1 MPSPLVRTKL
11 YVPQARRDLVPRPR
25 LAERLGGS
33 SQPRLTLISGPAGFG
48 KTTLLATWVEAA
60 TAAGHRVAWV
70 SLEETEREPAS
81 FWTYVATA
89 LDDAVPGVGAGV
101 LPVLQSPQP
110 PMESVLATLLN
121 ELGAVDEG
129 VDLVLDDY
137 HLADGEAIA
146 ADVGFLL
153 DHLPPQVH
161 LVISTRADPAL
172 PLARLRARGELVEL
186 RAADLR
192 FTLDEVAAYLNDVV
206 GLDLAAEDV
215 AALEG
220 RTEGW
225 IAALQLAAL
234 SLQGREDA
242 TGFIAG
248 FAGDDRYVVDYLVE
262 EVLVRQPKTV
272 RAFLLD
278 TSILERLSGPLCDAV
293 TGLGDAKSVLELLE
307 RVNLFVVPLDDSR
320 HWYRYHHLFADV
332 LRTHLHEER
341 PGDVAGLHGR
351 AADWYAASGEPVPAV
366 RHAIASGDVGHTA
379 DLIERSIIGVLRDR
393 QESTARSWIGA
404 IPEDVV
410 QQRPVLAVGFIGA
423 LMSSGDFANVERR
436 LDDVEA
442 VLADPPADVVVL
454 DEAERARLPGA
465 IQTYRAALAL
475 VGGDPDATVEHA
487 DRAIATAAPGDD
499 LTVSAAAA
507 LSGLAWWG
515 RGDLEAA
522 HRGYSVAV
530 QGLERA
536 GNISDV
542 LGCSVTLGDLRQ
554 TQGRLGDARRTY
566 EDALRLAAAHEVDG
580 PLRGTADMVVGLCQV
595 ALERDELAAATS
607 YLARLDSLGEHNGL
621 PQNPYRSRVAHAGLR
636 RAEGDLAGA
645 VGLLDEAERVYV
657 GDFSPNVRPVPAQR
671 ARMFVAQR
679 RLDEALAWAREQ
691 HLEPDDD
698 LHYIREYEHITLAR
712 ILMHQE
718 NAGRAAR
725 GLLDRLGYAAE
736 EGGRSG
742 SLIEILTLQALAHHA
757 EHGRHDVPGA
767 VEPLDQALRLAEPE
781 GYVRVFVGEGAPMA
795 ALLEAVARRNPSWA
809 YPRRLI
815 DAFDRQSEP
824 AVPVDQGLVD
834 PLSARELDVLR
845 LLATDLG
852 GPAIARELA
861 VSLNTVRTHTKN
873 VYAKFGVNSRRAAVT
888 RAGELGLLSRAP
900 R

>member
-1 MPSPLVRTKL
+1 
-11 YVPQARRDLVPRPR
+11 
-25 LAERLGGS
+25 
-33 SQPRLTLISGPAGFG
+33 
-48 KTTLLATWVEAA
+48 
-60 TAAGHRVAWV
+60 V
-70 SLEETEREPAS
+70 SLEETEQQPES
-81 FWTYVATA
+81 FWTYVVTA
-89 LDDAVPGVGAGV
+89 LDTAAPSVGDGV
-101 LPVLQSPQP
+101 LPLLQAPHP
-110 PMESVLATLLN
+110 PMEAVLATLLN
-121 ELGAVDEG
+121 ELGALAEG

-137 HLADGEAIA
+137 HLADGPRIA
-146 ADVGFLL
+146 GDVAFLL
-153 DHLPPQVH
+153 EHLPPHVH
-161 LVISTRADPAL
+161 VVISTRADPDL
-172 PLARLRARGELVEL
+172 PLARLRARGELVEI

-192 FTLDEVAAYLNDVV
+192 FTVDEATAYLNGVV
-206 GLDLAAEDV
+206 GLDLDAPEIAT
-215 AALEG
+215 LEG

-242 TGFIAG
+242 AAFIAG

-262 EVLVRQPKTV
+262 EVLVRQSERV
-272 RAFLLD
+272 RVFLLD

-293 TGLGDAKSVLELLE
+293 TGVGDAKGMLESLD
-307 RVNLFVVPLDDSR
+307 RANLFVVPLDDSR
-320 HWYRYHHLFADV
+320 RWYRYHHLFADV
-332 LRTHLHEER
+332 LRAHLHEER
-341 PGDVAGLHGR
+341 PEDVAGLHGR

-366 RHAIASGDVGHTA
+366 RHAIASRDVGHTA

-393 QESTARSWIGA
+393 QESTARSWIGE
-404 IPEDVV
+404 IPDDVV
-410 QQRPVLAVGFIGA
+410 RRRPVLAVGFIGA
-423 LMSSGDFANVERR
+423 LMSSGDFADVARR

-442 VLADPPADVVVL
+442 VLADPPADQVVL
-454 DEAERARLPGA
+454 DEAEHARLPGA

-475 VGGDPDATVEHA
+475 IGGDPDATVEHA

-530 QGLERA
+530 RGLERA

-595 ALERDELAAATS
+595 ALERNDLAEAAS

-621 PQNPYRSRVAHAGLR
+621 PQNPYRARVARAGLR
-636 RAEGDLAGA
+636 QAEGDLAGA
-645 VGLLDEAERVYV
+645 VALLDEAEGVYV

-671 ARMFVAQR
+671 ARVLVAQG
-679 RLDEALAWAREQ
+679 RLDEALAWVREQ
-691 HLEPDDD
+691 HLAPDDD
-698 LHYIREYEHITLAR
+698 LYYIREYEHVTLAR

-725 GLLDRLGYAAE
+725 RLLDRLRHAAE
-736 EGGRSG
+736 QGGRSG

-757 EHGRHDVPGA
+757 EHGRHDLPGA
-767 VEPLDQALRLAEPE
+767 IEPLDRALRLAERE
-781 GYVRVFVGEGAPMA
+781 GYVRVFVGGGAAMA
-795 ALLEAVARRNPSWA
+795 VLLDAVGRRNPSWA

-815 DAFDRQSEP
+815 DAFDRRSEP
-824 AVPVDQGLVD
+824 AAPVGQGLVD
-834 PLSARELDVLR
+834 SLSARELDVLR

-852 GPAIARELA
+852 GPEIARELV

-873 VYAKFGVNSRRAAVT
+873 VYAKLGVNSRRAAVT
-888 RAGELGLLSRAP
+888 RAGELGLLSRTP